1 MLVPLCS
8 RSSHIPRW
16 QLQKALATTTFT
28 FQHAREKREEV
39 EEAKGS
45 ANWFLNDDSQELP
58 HDIHLHIPLI
68 KFSLMVHLGLWGLE
82 M

>member
-1 MLVPLCS
+1 MLQVI
-8 RSSHIPRW
+8 SHSKMAA
-16 QLQKALATTTFT
+16 QALATTFT

-58 HDIHLHIPLI
+58 HDIHLYTFH
-68 KFSLMVHLGLWGLE
+68 
-82 M
+82 